1 MANTKV
7 TKKEMFVA
15 ILALI
20 SETAPEN
27 ADVLTKFVENE
38 IALLDKRAAN
48 KSASKT
54 QKANEGIKSLI
65 INVLAE
71 IDKPATITEIQ
82 NYSTELAAYTNQKIS
97 ALLTQMKKEG
107 TVVKTIEKKKSYFS
121 LGDPAVKIVDITGD
135 IDEFVDTEE

>member
-27 ADVLTKFVENE
+27 ADILTKFVENE

-54 QKANEGIKSLI
+54 QKANEGIKSI
-65 INVLAE
+65 IMDVLAE

-135 IDEFVDTEE
+135 INEFVDTEE

>member
-15 ILALI
+15 ILTLI

-135 IDEFVDTEE
+135 IDESVDTEE